1 MRRILFISA
10 LLLSICVS
18 SFGMAFD
25 NEVFNNHR
33 QGFII
38 GGLGG
43 IAVVTWKDDGVWI
56 NGYKF
61 DAYGTNIAL
70 HIDFRVGG
78 GFKGDKF
85 MLYLWSVG
93 NWFSIE
99 NYYDPDDPDDPE
111 DNFIIN
117 GIGGL
122 GVSYY
127 FKPTSPS
134 LYINA
139 GIGIARW
146 DGLQPGVGAMG
157 GIGYEFTRHW
167 SVECGVMWC
176 NDMVVFLGPS
186 NVDSLADSLS
196 IIGIAY

>member
-10 LLLSICVS
+10 LLLFLCVS

-25 NEVFNNHR
+25 NHR
-33 QGFII
+33 QGFIV

-43 IAVVTWKDDGVWI
+43 IAVVTWKDEGVWV
-56 NGYKF
+56 NGYELVA
-61 DAYGTNIAL
+61 DGTNIAL

-85 MLYLWSVG
+85 MLYFWSVC

-99 NYYDPDDPDDPE
+99 NYYDPDDPDNPE
-111 DNFIIN
+111 DQLRIF

-139 GIGIARW
+139 GIGIAMW
-146 DGLQPGVGAMG
+146 NIFQAGVGAMG
-157 GIGYEFTRHW
+157 GIGYEFIRHF

-176 NDMVVFLGPS
+176 NDMQYWYAISSS
-186 NVDSLADSLS
+186 NVDSLAISLS
-196 IIGIAY
+196 IIGIYY

>member
-10 LLLSICVS
+10 LLLFLCVS

-25 NEVFNNHR
+25 NHR
-33 QGFII
+33 GGFII

-43 IAVVTWKDDGVWI
+43 IAVNTWKDDELWI
-56 NGYKF
+56 KGYKI
-61 DAYGTNIAL
+61 DAYETNIAL
-70 HIDFRVGG
+70 HIDVRIGG

-85 MLYLWSVG
+85 MLYFWGIG
-93 NWFSIE
+93 NWFRIE
-99 NYYDPDDPDDPE
+99 NYYDPADPDDPK
-111 DNFIIN
+111 DYSIIN

-139 GIGIARW
+139 GIGYSMWHISNV
-146 DGLQPGVGAMG
+146 GYGAMG

-167 SVECGVMWC
+167 SVECGVMYGYTGIFYTR
-176 NDMVVFLGPS
+176 MEFL
-186 NVDSLADSLS
+186 AITLS

>member
-1 MRRILFISA
+1 MRRILFISM
-10 LLLSICVS
+10 LLLFLCVS

-25 NEVFNNHR
+25 NHR

-43 IAVVTWKDDGVWI
+43 IAVVTWKDDGI
-56 NGYKF
+56 YET
-61 DAYGTNIAL
+61 AYGTNIAL
-70 HIDFRVGG
+70 HFDLRVGG

-85 MLYLWSVG
+85 MLYFWNVC

-99 NYYDPDDPDDPE
+99 NYYDPDDPDNPE
-111 DNFIIN
+111 DQLIIN
-117 GIGGL
+117 VIGGL

-139 GIGIARW
+139 GIGIAMW
-146 DGLQPGVGAMG
+146 SAIQPGVGAMG

-167 SVECGVMWC
+167 SVECGVMWGKTM
-176 NDMVVFLGPS
+176 NPTYVKDNG
-186 NVDSLADSLS
+186 NSLAITLS

>member
-10 LLLSICVS
+10 LHLFLCVS

-25 NEVFNNHR
+25 NHR
-33 QGFII
+33 EGFII
-38 GGLGG
+38 GGCSG
-43 IAVVTWKDDGVWI
+43 IAVVTWKDDGV
-56 NGYKF
+56 YETYETV
-61 DAYGTNIAL
+61 YGTNIAL
-70 HIDFRVGG
+70 HIDFRIGG

-85 MLYLWSVG
+85 MLYFWGIG
-93 NWFSIE
+93 NWFRIE
-99 NYYDPDDPDDPE
+99 NYEDPADPDDPKDYSK
-111 DNFIIN
+111 IN

-139 GIGIARW
+139 GIGIAMW
-146 DGLQPGVGAMG
+146 YIFQPGVGAMG
-157 GIGYEFTRHW
+157 GIGYEFTRHL
-167 SVECGVMWC
+167 SVEFGVMWC
-176 NDMVVFLGPS
+176 NDMVDFWGPS
-186 NVDSLADSLS
+186 NVASLAISLS

>member
-1 MRRILFISA
+1 MRRILFISM
-10 LLLSICVS
+10 LLLFLCVS

-25 NEVFNNHR
+25 NQR

-43 IAVVTWKDDGVWI
+43 IAVVTWKDDGVWV

-85 MLYLWSVG
+85 MLYFWSVC

-99 NYYDPDDPDDPE
+99 NYYDPDDPDYPE
-111 DNFIIN
+111 DQLIIN

-139 GIGIARW
+139 GIGIAMW
-146 DGLQPGVGAMG
+146 SAIQPGVGAMG
-157 GIGYEFTRHW
+157 GIGYEFFRHL

-176 NDMVVFLGPS
+176 NGMRELIGPS
-186 NVDSLADSLS
+186 VVESLAISLS
-196 IIGIAY
+196 IIVICY